1 MSFCEV
7 SFLGCGIKSV
17 GEAWRVVLKVVL
29 YRHYLEVVKR
39 LLMSFL
45 FMGGLGAA
53 AGANAVPLMWTIPST
68 PLPYLYG
75 SITSASIAGTFVYDA
90 DTQAVSRVNVTVV
103 LNGTSYPITSSAPI
117 LRDQF
122 LVFTNNVSNGS
133 PTGWVLSLQYLTNAG
148 GPAEVQAIAGLCAVE
163 DSSCISDDYGSGPA
177 TLTSST
183 PTPPQPIPT
192 LSEWAQIMMM
202 LAMIATAG
210 FYGWRMKQR

>member
-1 MSFCEV
+1 
-7 SFLGCGIKSV
+7 
-17 GEAWRVVLKVVL
+17 
-29 YRHYLEVVKR
+29 VKR

-53 AGANAVPLMWTIPST
+53 ASANAVPLMWTIPST
-68 PLPYLYG
+68 PLPSLQG

-117 LRDQF
+117 LVDTL
-122 LVFTNNVSNGS
+122 LVFTNDVSNGS
-133 PTGWVLSLQYLTNAG
+133 PTGFVLLQNLTNAG
-148 GPAEVQAIAGLCAVE
+148 GPAEVLAAAGLCAVQ
-163 DSSCISDDYGSGPA
+163 DSTCYSYDLGSGPA

-183 PTPPQPIPT
+183 PPTPQPIPT
-192 LSEWAQIMMM
+192 LSEWAQIVMM

-210 FYGWRMKQR
+210 FYGWRMKPR